1 MLPGLPGHL
10 EAIIPNQ
17 LEEQAFG
24 LLRDRLPGF
33 YLPDRD
39 EKRQVRSWLNISD
52 HFRSAFDALLLKVE
66 GFKQIQSPSDFTM
79 VEIKVTRKFL
89 PNLANDPRGFFFGIT
104 ENEEMLLKVFGQNA
118 SLCLVS
124 VNPESEGYFLADWD
138 TFQGLSMNKRIQ
150 YQINVR
156 NPR

>member
-1 MLPGLPGHL
+1 M
-10 EAIIPNQ
+10 
-17 LEEQAFG
+17 
-24 LLRDRLPGF
+24 
-33 YLPDRD
+33 
-39 EKRQVRSWLNISD
+39 RSWLNISD